1 MLDKKSFFKNT
12 FIHKDAKEFSKT
24 SGDFNCIHLDQEF
37 ASKSIHGKRVVHGMN
52 AVFWALECFFMRLNN
67 NTLIS
72 IDIKFMNPIFFKQ
85 LVYLEI
91 VKMTFR

>member
-1 MLDKKSFFKNT
+1 MLDKKSFLKT

-24 SGDFNCIHLDQEF
+24 SGDFNCIHLDQNLLQ
-37 ASKSIHGKRVVHGMN
+37 SIHGKRVVHGMN

-72 IDIKFMNPIFFKQ
+72 IDIKFMNPIF
-85 LVYLEI
+85 LNSLYI
-91 VKMTFR
+91 